1 MTGAALR
8 RLWERLNL
16 SARLMLGSGAALF
29 LCSAALLYTILET
42 DVGRQRRDLREKLQN
57 ELEFIAPVI
66 AEQAVIG
73 DYALIE
79 QMLKARVELS
89 FIARAGWADAMGSAV
104 VAAGDLKNPRAPA
117 WFRRWARM
125 PADEVSKP
133 VEIGGQAYGR
143 VFLALNP
150 TPALDALWDESVD
163 LLQMILFG
171 FALLFSVTLAIANNA
186 LRPLVNLAQTAMRFG
201 SGDHALRIQVEG
213 PPEVRASITAFNS
226 MAHNIEGLLN
236 SLNDSRTTLFAEK
249 ERAQVTLASIGDA
262 VVTSDLAGRVEYLN
276 PVAESLTGW
285 RLAEAIGQPLSTIL
299 PLVAESGRPL
309 AADPVDAALHNG
321 VAGEA
326 PRHAMLTARDG
337 TEHPIEHTAA
347 PIRNREGVIT
357 GAVLAFR
364 DVGESRK
371 MARQLSWQATHDALT
386 GLVNRVEFERRL
398 NALVEHSNSDGTQH
412 SLLYLDL
419 DQFKVVND
427 TCGHVA
433 GDELLRQVSGLLQ
446 KGIRD
451 SDTLARLGGDEFG
464 VLLSGCPVER
474 AVTIAESLRQA
485 VSQFRFAWQDKSF
498 VVGISVGVV
507 SISGGREQSARVM
520 AAADAACYS
529 AKDKGRNRV
538 QVYLESDTELA
549 QRQGEMQWISRL
561 IRAMEE
567 NRLILYCQRIRSA
580 QRDEEREVHH
590 EVLLRMVDE
599 NGKMVPPMAF
609 IPAAER
615 YNLMPTI
622 DRRVVART
630 FEAAAHINAVRRDIQ
645 TVLSI
650 NLSGASLNDDTLL
663 RFISDQFSLHGIPPR
678 MICFEI
684 TETSAIANL
693 TRTTRLISELRKLG
707 CRFSLD
713 DFGSGLSSF
722 AYLKNLPVDYL
733 KIDGGF
739 VKDMAR
745 DPISRAMV
753 KAIHDI
759 GHVMGIETIAE
770 WVDSDETLAMLRQ
783 MGVDYVQGYGVGKPV
798 PLDNIR
804 PAAELISEARLAS
817 HRLRRGGT
825 QPS

>member
-1 MTGAALR
+1 MARFTLR
-8 RLWERLNL
+8 HAWEGLNL
-16 SARLMLGSGAALF
+16 SARLMLGSGAAL
-29 LCSAALLYTILET
+29 LVASAVLLYTIVET
-42 DVGRQRRDLREKLQN
+42 DAERQRRELVEKLEN
-57 ELEFIAPVI
+57 EVQFVVPAI

-79 QMLKARVELS
+79 QMLKARVDLS
-89 FIARAGWADAMGSAV
+89 FIARAGWADSMGSAV
-104 VAAGDLKNPRAPA
+104 VATAEHDKQRAPA
-117 WFRRWARM
+117 WFARWARM
-125 PADEVSKP
+125 PTHEIIKPIEV
-133 VEIGGQAYGR
+133 GGQAYGR

-150 TPALDALWDESVD
+150 TPSLDALWDESVD
-163 LLQMILFG
+163 LFQMILFG

-186 LRPLVNLAQTAMRFG
+186 LRPLVTLAHTATRFG
-201 SGDHALRIQVEG
+201 KGDHALRIKVEG
-213 PPEVRASITAFNS
+213 PPEVRASIAAFNN
-226 MAHNIEGLLN
+226 MAHNIESLLN
-236 SLNDSRTTLFAEK
+236 SLHDSRTTLFAEK

-285 RLAEAIGQPLSTIL
+285 RLTEAVGQPLRTIL
-299 PLVAESGRPL
+299 HLVSEAGAAL
-309 AADPVDAALHNG
+309 AADPVDGALRNAPPG
-321 VAGEA
+321 DP
-326 PRHAMLTARDG
+326 PRHAVLIARDG

-347 PIRNREGVIT
+347 PIRNRDGVIA

-371 MARQLSWQATHDALT
+371 MARQLSWQATHDSLT
-386 GLVNRVEFERRL
+386 GLVNRAEFERRL
-398 NALVEHSNSDGTQH
+398 NALVEQSNSDGTQH

-433 GDELLRQVSGLLQ
+433 GDELLRQVTGLLQ

-464 VLLSGCPVER
+464 VLLCGCPIER
-474 AVTIAESLRQA
+474 AMSIAESLRQSVA
-485 VSQFRFAWQDKSF
+485 QFRFAWQDKSF
-498 VVGISVGVV
+498 VVGISIGVV
-507 SISGGREQSARVM
+507 SISGGREQTARVM

-549 QRQGEMQWISRL
+549 QRQGEMHWISRL

-580 QRDEEREVHH
+580 QRPEERDMHY

-599 NGKMVPPMAF
+599 SGKMVPPMAF

-615 YNLMPTI
+615 YNLMSTI

-630 FEAAAHINAVRRDIQ
+630 FEAAAHIHAVRRDTQ
-645 TVLSI
+645 TILSI
-650 NLSGASLNDDTLL
+650 NLSGASLNDETLL
-663 RFISDQFSLHGIPPR
+663 RFITDQFALHGIPPR

-739 VKDMAR
+739 VKDMTR

-770 WVDSDETLAMLRQ
+770 WVDNDDTLALLRQ
-783 MGVDYVQGYGVGKPV
+783 MGIDYVQGYGVGKPM
-798 PLDNIR
+798 PLDSIR
-804 PAAELISEARLAS
+804 PAGELVSEARLAAA
-817 HRLRRGGT
+817 RNRKLGA
-825 QPS
+825 